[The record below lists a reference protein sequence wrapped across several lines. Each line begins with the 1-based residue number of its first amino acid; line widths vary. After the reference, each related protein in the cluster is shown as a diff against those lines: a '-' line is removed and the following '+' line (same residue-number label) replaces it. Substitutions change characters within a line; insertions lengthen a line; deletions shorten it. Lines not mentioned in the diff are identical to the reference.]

1 MTKALITIAIV
12 AIVGLGAWQIFEYW
26 QKVQDEKATQ
36 QKEAAAS
43 VVNEDSLQGLPQGWD
58 TSLHAAEQG
67 GASALGNWLKTYGN
81 GVQDPRKAWIQL
93 NYVVMITRDNPGE
106 AKRLF
111 ADVKDRTLPNS
122 PVWPRIQG
130 MEKTYD

>member
-1 MTKALITIAIV
+1 MTKALITIAII

-36 QKEAAAS
+36 EKEAAAS
-43 VVNEDSLQGLPQGWD
+43 VVNEDSLQGLPSGWE

-93 NYVVMITRDNPGE
+93 NYVVMITRDSPGE
-106 AKRLF
+106 AKRIF
-111 ADVKDRTLPNS
+111 ADVKGRTQPNS
-122 PVWPRIQG
+122 PVWPRIQA
-130 MEKTYD
+130 MEKTYE

>member
-26 QKVQDEKATQ
+26 QKVQDEKASEEKQ
-36 QKEAAAS
+36 AASS
-43 VVNEDSLQGLPQGWD
+43 VVNEDSLQGLPEGWQ

-93 NYVVMITRDNPGE
+93 NYVVLITRDNPQE

-122 PVWPRIQG
+122 PVWPRIQA
-130 MEKTYD
+130 MQKTYE